1 MKENISKL
9 IKNIKSTGKKLDIPL
24 VDDYAIFEK
33 GKIYLFGLNSVF
45 VLKTNIECDF
55 NFSFKREDIL
65 LIKEKNAEYFITSI
79 TEDNITVLREIK
91 VKKDKK
97 EFEYKTKEIQ
107 IPINKTTYK
116 FPKIIES
123 LNFEVTLN
131 MDLVELASNLESQE
145 SLIELSGR
153 DDKIFLKLGEDEACL
168 SDILHCEILKIG
180 ECDIKLIPKTII
192 NLYKIIGVTKKNPN
206 GIISFNSEFIRFSG
220 DNIEYYVLASK

>member
-9 IKNIKSTGKKLDIPL
+9 IKNIKSTGKKLDISL
-24 VDDYAIFEK
+24 VDDYVIFEK
-33 GKIYLFGLNSVF
+33 GKMYLFGLSSVF
-45 VLKTNIECDF
+45 VLKTDIECDF
-55 NFSFKREDIL
+55 NFSFKRDDL
-65 LIKEKNAEYFITSI
+65 LVLKEKNAEYYITSI
-79 TEDNITVLREIK
+79 SEDNITVLREVK

-97 EFEYKTKEIQ
+97 EFEYITKEVQ

-116 FPKIIES
+116 FPKIMES

-153 DDKIFLKLGEDEACL
+153 DNRVFLKLGEDEACL
-168 SDILHCEILKIG
+168 SDILYCEILKIG
-180 ECDIKLIPKTII
+180 ECNIKLIPKTII

-206 GIISFNSEFIRFSG
+206 GIISFNSEFMRFSG
-220 DNIEYYVLASK
+220 DNIEYYVLSSK